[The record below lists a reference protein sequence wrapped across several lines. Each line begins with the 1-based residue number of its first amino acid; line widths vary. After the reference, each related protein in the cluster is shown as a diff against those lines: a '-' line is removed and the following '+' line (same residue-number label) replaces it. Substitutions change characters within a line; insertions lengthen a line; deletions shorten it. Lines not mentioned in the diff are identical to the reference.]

1 MYVYAMYSQ
10 SIPVNAPPLVMPSS
24 VKADLG
30 RVENEIP
37 RYKPWISSTSWIV
50 WEEFLNTKL
59 MSFFNLQDHTS
70 NWNLDVL
77 AETPSSVVN
86 TSTHEE
92 NSDLAAMF
100 ATEQAPCRVRIN
112 KYI

>member
-1 MYVYAMYSQ
+1 
-10 SIPVNAPPLVMPSS
+10 
-24 VKADLG
+24 
-30 RVENEIP
+30 
-37 RYKPWISSTSWIV
+37 
-50 WEEFLNTKL
+50 